1 MGDACGGA
9 HIVRTGWLPV
19 MTRRAPHESPRQ
31 WLVIALLLLA
41 LVSEGYDLQAASF
54 AAPSIVADLGIT
66 AVEIGPMLS
75 ASLLGVLL
83 GAIAIGPLG
92 DRLGRK
98 RLIVSG
104 CFAYGAF
111 SLMAA
116 AVNSLWPLILLRLLV
131 GVALGG
137 VLPNAL
143 ALAGEV
149 VRPGREAM
157 AAALIG
163 IGITFGGM
171 LAGLAAAALLPVY
184 GWRAM
189 FVVGG
194 ILPLFIAGLLQ
205 WSLAESPAYLAYRG
219 EQNGTKRGGGGV
231 VTLFRNGMAAQT
243 LAIWLIF
250 MAVLM
255 CVYLLTGWIPLLLT
269 QEGFSVEKAALV
281 AAAYQGGGVLGGVV
295 ASLLLQRRGWDIVA
309 FFALFACMSL
319 LFLVWNPG
327 STVALVSGVISTGF
341 FVTGMQNAING
352 AGGVSYP
359 PPLRANGLG
368 WALGV
373 GRIGSIGGP
382 LLGSLAI
389 VLGMSEA
396 RQLFALALPPLGIA
410 ALAALWLSRNAKI

>member
-1 MGDACGGA
+1 
-9 HIVRTGWLPV
+9 
-19 MTRRAPHESPRQ
+19 
-31 WLVIALLLLA
+31 
-41 LVSEGYDLQAASF
+41 
-54 AAPSIVADLGIT
+54 
-66 AVEIGPMLS
+66 
-75 ASLLGVLL
+75 
-83 GAIAIGPLG
+83 
-92 DRLGRK
+92 
-98 RLIVSG
+98 
-104 CFAYGAF
+104 
-111 SLMAA
+111 
-116 AVNSLWPLILLRLLV
+116 
-131 GVALGG
+131 
-137 VLPNAL
+137 
-143 ALAGEV
+143 
-149 VRPGREAM
+149 
-157 AAALIG
+157 
-163 IGITFGGM
+163 M
-171 LAGLAAAALLPVY
+171 LAGLAAAALLPLY

-205 WSLAESPAYLAYRG
+205 WSLTESPAYLAYRG

-231 VTLFRNGMAAQT
+231 VALFRNGMAAQT

-269 QEGFSVEKAALV
+269 QGGFSVESAALV
-281 AAAYQGGGVLGGVV
+281 AAAYQGGGVLGGVA

-309 FFALFACMSL
+309 FFALFACLSL

-327 STVALVSGVISTGF
+327 STVALVSGVIATGF

-359 PPLRANGLG
+359 PPLRASGLG

>member
-1 MGDACGGA
+1 MATQTS
-9 HIVRTGWLPV
+9 R
-19 MTRRAPHESPRQ
+19 ESPPQ
-31 WLVIALLLLA
+31 WLVIGLLLLA

-54 AAPSIVADLGIT
+54 AAPSILVDLGIT
-66 AVEIGPMLS
+66 QAEIGPMLS
-75 ASLLGVLL
+75 ASLAGVLI

-104 CFAYGAF
+104 CFAYGVF
-111 SLMAA
+111 TLLAA
-116 AVNSLWPLILLRLLV
+116 LVNSLWPLIILRLLV
-131 GVALGG
+131 GIALGG

-143 ALAGEV
+143 ALAAEL

-171 LAGLAAAALLPVY
+171 VAGLAGAVLLPVY

-189 FVVGG
+189 FVLGG
-194 ILPLFIAGLLQ
+194 VLPLVIAGMLQRLLT
-205 WSLAESPAYLAYRG
+205 ESPVYLAHRG
-219 EQNGTKRGGGGV
+219 EGREARQSSVSV
-231 VTLFRNGMAAQT
+231 VALFRDGMAART

-269 QEGFSVEKAALV
+269 QQGFDVGQAALV
-281 AAAYQGGGVLGGVV
+281 AAAYQGGGVLGGIV
-295 ASLLLQRRGWDIVA
+295 ASLLLQRQGWSTVVG
-309 FFALFACMSL
+309 FASLACISL
-319 LFLVWNPG
+319 GFLIGNVG
-327 STVALVSGVISTGF
+327 STTVLVGGVIATGF
-341 FVTGMQNAING
+341 FITGMQNAING

-359 PPLRANGLG
+359 PSLRANGLG
-368 WALGV
+368 WALGI

-389 VLGMSEA
+389 MLGMTQA
-396 RQLFALALPPLGIA
+396 RQLFALALPPLAIA